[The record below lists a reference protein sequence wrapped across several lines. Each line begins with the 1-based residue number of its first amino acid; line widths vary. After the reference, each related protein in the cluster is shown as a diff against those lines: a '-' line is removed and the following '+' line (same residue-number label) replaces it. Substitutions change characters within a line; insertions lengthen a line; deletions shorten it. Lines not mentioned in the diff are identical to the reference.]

1 MYGGAC
7 TVLIRRTTAVCSG
20 AWFCLFLQK
29 REAEYDKF
37 LRDKMVSAKNEFRAL
52 LRESKHLSHK

>member
-1 MYGGAC
+1 M
-7 TVLIRRTTAVCSG
+7 LIRRTTTVCSG
-20 AWFCLFLQK
+20 AWFSVAWFCLFLQK